1 MFISQYRISDIRI
14 YFSIVNKKTLKKGQ
28 LTLTKTLYSLRIGA
42 GLKQTDLA
50 NILDVP
56 QSFVSKIETGER
68 GLDLV
73 ELKIVVEAMGATLSE
88 FVEEF
93 EKNVNESK

>member
-1 MFISQYRISDIRI
+1 M
-14 YFSIVNKKTLKKGQ
+14 NKKTLKKGQ
-28 LTLTKTLYSLRIGA
+28 RALTKTLYSLRIGA

-56 QSFVSKIETGER
+56 QSFVSKIEIGER

-73 ELKIVVEAMGATLSE
+73 ELKIVVEAMGVTLSE
-88 FVEEF
+88 FVAEF

>member
-1 MFISQYRISDIRI
+1 M
-14 YFSIVNKKTLKKGQ
+14 NKNTIKKGQ
-28 LTLTKTLYSLRIGA
+28 IALTKTLYSLRIGS

-50 NILDVP
+50 DILGVP

-73 ELKIVVEAMGATLSE
+73 ELKAVVEAMGATLAE
-88 FVEEF
+88 FVLEF

>member
-1 MFISQYRISDIRI
+1 MNKQ
-14 YFSIVNKKTLKKGQ
+14 SIKIGQ
-28 LTLTKTLYSLRIGA
+28 IALTKTLYSLRIGA

-50 NILDVP
+50 NILGVP

-73 ELKIVVEAMGATLSE
+73 ELKAVVEAMGATLAE
-88 FVEEF
+88 FVIEF

>member
-1 MFISQYRISDIRI
+1 MGS
-14 YFSIVNKKTLKKGQ
+14 
-28 LTLTKTLYSLRIGA
+28 

-50 NILDVP
+50 DILDVP

-73 ELKIVVEAMGATLSE
+73 ELKAVVEAMGATLAE
-88 FVEEF
+88 FVIEF

>member
-1 MFISQYRISDIRI
+1 M
-14 YFSIVNKKTLKKGQ
+14 NKKALKKGHLA
-28 LTLTKTLYSLRIGA
+28 LTETLYSLRLGA

-50 NILDVP
+50 KFLDVP

-73 ELKIVVEAMGATLSE
+73 ELKLVVEAMGATLSE
-88 FVEEF
+88 FVSEF
-93 EKNVNESK
+93 EKKMDESK

>member
-1 MFISQYRISDIRI
+1 M
-14 YFSIVNKKTLKKGQ
+14 NKKTIKKGQ
-28 LTLTKTLYSLRIGA
+28 IALTKTLYSLRTGV
-42 GLKQTDLA
+42 GLKQIDLA
-50 NILDVP
+50 NTLDVP

-88 FVEEF
+88 FVKEF
-93 EKNVNESK
+93 EKNINESK

>member
-1 MFISQYRISDIRI
+1 MD
-14 YFSIVNKKTLKKGQ
+14 KKKIKKGQ
-28 LTLTKTLYSLRIGA
+28 IALTKTLYSLRIGA

-50 NILDVP
+50 DILGVP

-68 GLDLV
+68 RLDLV
-73 ELKIVVEAMGATLSE
+73 ELKVVIEAMGVTLAE
-88 FVEEF
+88 FVIEF

>member
-1 MFISQYRISDIRI
+1 M
-14 YFSIVNKKTLKKGQ
+14 NKKIIKKGQ
-28 LTLTKTLYSLRIGA
+28 IALTKTLYSLRMGA

-50 NILDVP
+50 NLLDVP
-56 QSFVSKIETGER
+56 QSFISKIETGER

-73 ELKIVVEAMGATLSE
+73 ELKLVVESMGATLAE
-88 FVEEF
+88 FVIEF

>member
-1 MFISQYRISDIRI
+1 
-14 YFSIVNKKTLKKGQ
+14 VNKKNIKKGQ
-28 LTLTKTLYSLRIGA
+28 IALTKTLYSLRTGV

-50 NILDVP
+50 DILDVP

-73 ELKIVVEAMGATLSE
+73 ELKAVVEAMGATLSE
-88 FVEEF
+88 FVIEF
-93 EKNVNESK
+93 EKNINESK

>member
-1 MFISQYRISDIRI
+1 VD
-14 YFSIVNKKTLKKGQ
+14 KKKIKKGQ
-28 LTLTKTLYSLRIGA
+28 IALTKTLYSLRIGA

-50 NILDVP
+50 DILGVP

-68 GLDLV
+68 RLDLV
-73 ELKIVVEAMGATLSE
+73 ELKVVIEAMGVTLAE
-88 FVEEF
+88 FVIEF

>member
-1 MFISQYRISDIRI
+1 MD
-14 YFSIVNKKTLKKGQ
+14 KKIIKKGQ
-28 LTLTKTLYSLRIGA
+28 IALTKTLYSLRMGA

-73 ELKIVVEAMGATLSE
+73 ELSVGK
-88 FVEEF
+88 FV
-93 EKNVNESK
+93 

>member
-1 MFISQYRISDIRI
+1 M
-14 YFSIVNKKTLKKGQ
+14 
-28 LTLTKTLYSLRIGA
+28 GA

-50 NILDVP
+50 DILDVP

-73 ELKIVVEAMGATLSE
+73 ELKIVVEAMGATLLE
-88 FVEEF
+88 FVAEF

>member
-1 MFISQYRISDIRI
+1 M
-14 YFSIVNKKTLKKGQ
+14 NKNTIKKGQ
-28 LTLTKTLYSLRIGA
+28 IALTKTLYSLRIGS

-50 NILDVP
+50 DILGVP

-73 ELKIVVEAMGATLSE
+73 ELKAVVEAMGATLAE
-88 FVEEF
+88 FVIEF
-93 EKNVNESK
+93 EKNVNEGK

>member
-1 MFISQYRISDIRI
+1 
-14 YFSIVNKKTLKKGQ
+14 VNKKAIKKGQ
-28 LTLTKTLYSLRIGA
+28 IALTKTLYSLRIGS

-73 ELKIVVEAMGATLSE
+73 ELKAVVEAMGATLVE
-88 FVEEF
+88 FVMEF

>member
-1 MFISQYRISDIRI
+1 M
-14 YFSIVNKKTLKKGQ
+14 NKKALKKGQ
-28 LTLTKTLYSLRIGA
+28 LALTKTLYSLRMGA

-50 NILDVP
+50 DILDVP

-88 FVEEF
+88 FVAEF
-93 EKNVNESK
+93 EKNVDESK

>member
-1 MFISQYRISDIRI
+1 M
-14 YFSIVNKKTLKKGQ
+14 NKKALKKGQ
-28 LTLTKTLYSLRIGA
+28 LALTKTLYSLRMGA

-50 NILDVP
+50 DILDVP

-73 ELKIVVEAMGATLSE
+73 ELKIVV
-88 FVEEF
+88 
-93 EKNVNESK
+93 

>member
-1 MFISQYRISDIRI
+1 M
-14 YFSIVNKKTLKKGQ
+14 NKKEIKKGQ
-28 LTLTKTLYSLRIGA
+28 IALTKTLYSLRMGS

-50 NILDVP
+50 DILNVP

-73 ELKIVVEAMGATLSE
+73 ELKVVVEAMGVTLAE
-88 FVEEF
+88 FVIEF

>member
-1 MFISQYRISDIRI
+1 
-14 YFSIVNKKTLKKGQ
+14 VNKKTIKQ
-28 LTLTKTLYSLRIGA
+28 RQIALTKTLYSLRIGA
-42 GLKQTDLA
+42 GLKQVDLA

-68 GLDLV
+68 RLDLV
-73 ELKIVVEAMGATLSE
+73 ELKSVVEAMGATLTE
-88 FVEEF
+88 FVIEF

>member
-1 MFISQYRISDIRI
+1 M
-14 YFSIVNKKTLKKGQ
+14 
-28 LTLTKTLYSLRIGA
+28 GA

-50 NILDVP
+50 DILDVP

-88 FVEEF
+88 FVTEF
-93 EKNVNESK
+93 EKNVDESK

>member
-1 MFISQYRISDIRI
+1 M
-14 YFSIVNKKTLKKGQ
+14 NKKALKKGQ
-28 LTLTKTLYSLRIGA
+28 LALTKTLYSLRMGA

-50 NILDVP
+50 DILDVP

-88 FVEEF
+88 FVTEF
-93 EKNVNESK
+93 EKNVDESK

>member
-1 MFISQYRISDIRI
+1 M
-14 YFSIVNKKTLKKGQ
+14 NKKVIKKGQ
-28 LTLTKTLYSLRIGA
+28 IALTKTLYSLRMGV

-73 ELKIVVEAMGATLSE
+73 ELKAVVEAMETTLVE
-88 FVEEF
+88 FVIEF

>member
-1 MFISQYRISDIRI
+1 M
-14 YFSIVNKKTLKKGQ
+14 
-28 LTLTKTLYSLRIGA
+28 GA

-50 NILDVP
+50 DILDVP

-88 FVEEF
+88 FVSEF

>member
-1 MFISQYRISDIRI
+1 M
-14 YFSIVNKKTLKKGQ
+14 NKKTIKKGQ
-28 LTLTKTLYSLRIGA
+28 IALTKTLYSLRMGA
-42 GLKQTDLA
+42 ALKQTDLA
-50 NILDVP
+50 NLLDVP

-73 ELKIVVEAMGATLSE
+73 ELKMVVEAMGATLAE
-88 FVEEF
+88 FVIEF

>member
-1 MFISQYRISDIRI
+1 M
-14 YFSIVNKKTLKKGQ
+14 
-28 LTLTKTLYSLRIGA
+28 GA

-50 NILDVP
+50 KILDVP

-88 FVEEF
+88 FIAEF
-93 EKNVNESK
+93 EKNVNEGK

>member
-1 MFISQYRISDIRI
+1 
-14 YFSIVNKKTLKKGQ
+14 VNKKTIKKGQ
-28 LTLTKTLYSLRIGA
+28 IALTKTLYSLRTGV
-42 GLKQTDLA
+42 GLKQIDLA
-50 NILDVP
+50 NTLDVP

-88 FVEEF
+88 FVKEF
-93 EKNVNESK
+93 EKNINESK

>member
-1 MFISQYRISDIRI
+1 MD
-14 YFSIVNKKTLKKGQ
+14 KKEIKKGQ
-28 LTLTKTLYSLRIGA
+28 IALTKTLYSLRMGS

-50 NILDVP
+50 DILDVP

-73 ELKIVVEAMGATLSE
+73 ELKAVVEAMGATLAE
-88 FVEEF
+88 FVIEF